1 MRRTARRT
9 ATTVVAVVGTEAGS
23 VPEQAA
29 GACVERLGQ
38 ATNVVPVHPDV
49 DDPPLDRAVAAWVDA
64 VRAHSPYLVHDADP
78 LAAVADTWVRRFDEA
93 GPIGEL
99 EVAVS
104 ETLARWRVGSI
115 EMPDYYLVLDAES
128 WPPTR
133 RHWYLGVLHAAA
145 PARVVPV
152 PDPDAAARMLPRL
165 GAGAW
170 WPDLDD
176 LLAGIEQVVP
186 DQVVPGSEG
195 SSARI
200 A

>member
-1 MRRTARRT
+1 MRRTARGT
-9 ATTVVAVVGTEAGS
+9 STTVVALVGTDTA
-23 VPEQAA
+23 
-29 GACVERLGQ
+29 ACVERLGR
-38 ATNVVPVHPDV
+38 AANVVPVAPDE
-49 DDPPLDRAVAAWVDA
+49 DDPALDRAVAAWSEATKV
-64 VRAHSPYLVHDADP
+64 HTPYLVHDADP
-78 LAAVADTWVRRFDEA
+78 LLAVADAWVRRYDEA

-115 EMPDYYLVLDAES
+115 ELPDYYLVLDAES
-128 WPPTR
+128 WGPTR
-133 RHWYLGVLHAAA
+133 RHWYLGVLHATA

-176 LLAGIEQVVP
+176 LLGGIDQVVP
-186 DQVVPGSEG
+186 DQVVVSADSSGA
-195 SSARI
+195 SARI

>member
-1 MRRTARRT
+1 VRRSARRT
-9 ATTVVAVVGTEAGS
+9 STTVVAIVGTD
-23 VPEQAA
+23 AA
-29 GACVERLGQ
+29 ICVQRLGR
-38 ATNVVPVHPDV
+38 AANVVPVDV
-49 DDPPLDRAVAAWVDA
+49 DEEDPPLDRAVAAWAEA
-64 VRAHSPYLVHDADP
+64 VRSHSPYLVHDADP
-78 LAAVADTWVRRFDEA
+78 LAVVADAWARRFDEV

-104 ETLARWRVGSI
+104 ETVARWRVGSI
-115 EMPDYYLVLDAES
+115 ELPDYYLVLDAEA
-128 WPPTR
+128 WGPTR

-145 PARVVPV
+145 PARVIPV

-165 GAGAW
+165 GTGAW

-176 LLAGIEQVVP
+176 LLGGIEQVVP
-186 DQVVPGSEG
+186 DQLIPGSAPDGGAGAG